1 MSEFKEQ
8 LSVANQYER
17 WIAQGFKNVIEFNN
31 DNRYDFK
38 TEDGTT
44 YEVKHDFQTETNN
57 IAIEFECR
65 NKPSCI
71 SVTIADYFI
80 FIFPLLN
87 EVWKI
92 KTEKL
97 KKLIKDFKQGLNE
110 ENWTSELYYR
120 DNVAGGDYE
129 EKYKGKVSRLHLMK
143 REDVQSYFKVL
154 KCKNIPDFKND
165 I

>member
-1 MSEFKEQ
+1 MSEFIEQ
-8 LSVANQYER
+8 LTVANKYER

-44 YEVKHDFQTETNN
+44 YEVKHDFQTATSN

-71 SVTIADYFI
+71 SVTEADYFI

-97 KKLIKDFKQGLNE
+97 KELIQDFKKGLNE
-110 ENWTSELYYR
+110 ENWTSKLYYR

-129 EKYKGKVSRLHLMK
+129 EKYKGKVSRLHLMR
-143 REDVQSYFKVL
+143 REDVQSYFKIL
-154 KCKNIPDFKND
+154 KLKNIPDFKNV
-165 I
+165 

>member
-31 DNRYDFK
+31 DNKYDFK

-44 YEVKHDFQTETNN
+44 YEVKHDFQTATNN

-71 SVTIADYFI
+71 SVTEADYFI

-97 KKLIKDFKQGLNE
+97 KQLIKDFKEGLNE
-110 ENWTSELYYR
+110 ENWTSTLYYR

-143 REDVQSYFKVL
+143 REDVQSHFKIL
-154 KCKNIPDFKND
+154 KCKNIPDFKNV
-165 I
+165 